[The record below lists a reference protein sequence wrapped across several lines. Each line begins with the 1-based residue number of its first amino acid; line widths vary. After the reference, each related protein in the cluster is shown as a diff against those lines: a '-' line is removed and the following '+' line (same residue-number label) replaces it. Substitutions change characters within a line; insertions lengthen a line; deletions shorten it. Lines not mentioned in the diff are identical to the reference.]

1 MHILPQ
7 KDIFTII
14 RQMNA
19 KLIEVMEDNW
29 AGEGYIS
36 NTFIALLGKGSKLVI
51 SNSGGKGVRKF

>member
-7 KDIFTII
+7 KDIFIII

-19 KLIEVMEDNW
+19 KLIEVIEDNW

-36 NTFIALLGKGSKLVI
+36 NTFIVQK
-51 SNSGGKGVRKF
+51 N